1 MSTQQLR
8 SAGQRMPSL
17 IFSSSL
23 GAPTHRPKLL
33 ARPPGLSPRRC
44 PVSLTTIDFLPPR
57 IFTHSSRSGPGGHTE
72 PQESRRRH
80 QHAKTEL
87 EALIHSI
94 AARDGRGFNAQVHS
108 AALAF
113 LRGLGAD
120 MCLGPQSS
128 SGVAKLVEQPS
139 DSTSHYSFSASPL
152 HVCANARTPCGA
164 FRVTCV

>member
-1 MSTQQLR
+1 VRNAVVDLFVESGR
-8 SAGQRMPSL
+8 SHAPAEAPCSPARSVSAALSCLADHHSL
-17 IFSSSL
+17 SS
-23 GAPTHRPKLL
+23 
-33 ARPPGLSPRRC
+33 
-44 PVSLTTIDFLPPR
+44 DFLPPR

-152 HVCANARTPCGA
+152 HVCANARAPCGA